1 MIRSLEPKLFY
12 DSICSIRIRSR
23 IWNIVKNPLASFEPN
38 ISIHILS
45 RTVTRCLME
54 ELDSSEIGVQVQY
67 SLNPLL
73 PPACVPFVELIGLEA
88 GKLWLFFIENSKF
101 DFNREKAV
109 FDPFSGVRFDAGVFF

>member
-1 MIRSLEPKLFY
+1 
-12 DSICSIRIRSR
+12 
-23 IWNIVKNPLASFEPN
+23 
-38 ISIHILS
+38 
-45 RTVTRCLME
+45 ME

-88 GKLWLFFIENSKF
+88 GKLSDFFLLKNSKF

-109 FDPFSGVRFDAGVFF
+109 FDPFSGVRFDTGVFF